1 MGNSLNFG
9 NIFKSRPSSQ
19 RHVVVG
25 LTTLGKSKSESSEGE
40 GLEFKILADLADNG
54 ASSVKEISNRLNI
67 DDDKVKR
74 VVKILISKGMVRKM
88 DGGEE

>member
-1 MGNSLNFG
+1 MGNNLNFG
-9 NIFKSRPSSQ
+9 NIFRSRPSPQ
-19 RHVVVG
+19 KHVVVG